1 MAVVTN
7 RKTYE
12 SMKRIGQG
20 KYILNSK
27 YPTVVIAVD
36 KPLIILV

>member
-7 RKTYE
+7 KKTYE
-12 SMKRIGQG
+12 SMKRIAQG